1 MPIAAAE
8 VLVPVAGT
16 SIELSPGAVGESV
29 WLRATTDAA
38 IVYIGPS
45 GVTPA
50 TGLPLP
56 RCELVG
62 PIALG
67 LNALHGVIGAGQDV
81 GAGVAVRVLRT
92 S

>member
-1 MPIAAAE
+1 MAIAAAE

-16 SIELSPGAVGESV
+16 SVELAAGALGESV
-29 WLRATTDAA
+29 WLKVTTDAA

-56 RCELVG
+56 RGELFG

-67 LNALHGVIGAGQDV
+67 LNPLHGVIGAGQDV